1 MASVNADE
9 ITTHFAACRGERG
22 HSFPAIAPP
31 WSRGGRAPA
40 ETSIQVAI
48 SSYRHGAWQN
58 SEAPTSSHRRR
69 ARSAAE
75 TIAPVL
81 RRTGLCTSA
90 PPCRRST
97 AECLRALAGRP
108 RHCGRSESP
117 APIGSAQGPVRG
129 ITFRPRVVA
138 GETVS
143 QTVETPSCA
152 ASLRSSA
159 ASLNVSRPSFHSL
172 FSRRMTW
179 CKRNT
184 ADPIFVQKRPSA
196 FR

>member
-1 MASVNADE
+1 MASVNADQ
-9 ITTHFAACRGERG
+9 ITTHFATCRGERG
-22 HSFPAIAPP
+22 HSIPAIAAAERRFMLRFRATGTVPEL
-31 WSRGGRAPA
+31 GG
-40 ETSIQVAI
+40 
-48 SSYRHGAWQN
+48 
-58 SEAPTSSHRRR
+58 TSSRRRR

-81 RRTGLCTSA
+81 RRTGGCTSA

-97 AECLRALAGRP
+97 AECLHAPAGRP

-117 APIGSAQGPVRG
+117 APIGSAQGPVG
-129 ITFRPRVVA
+129 GNRVSAEGVA
-138 GETVS
+138 GDTVS

-184 ADPIFVQKRPSA
+184 ANPIFVQKRPSA